1 MTPPETTV
9 ASHTPET
16 SEEPLVSVVIATR
29 NRAEM
34 LRDSVH
40 SVLCQSHRRLEV
52 IVVDDGSEDET
63 QQAVE
68 SFADPRVRYV
78 RQEPGGISNARNR
91 GTEHARGEW
100 IAVHDDD
107 DLMLPFRL
115 AAQLQHADDQVDLV
129 YGAFINFDDETGELQ
144 MHHGRNYSYG
154 AALMS
159 GFAPGHSTWLV
170 RTEIMRRFPYDEGIA
185 SAVDNNLVF
194 RMLRSGVRFRHSGVI
209 CLMRRVHGGR
219 VTSTGGAQQKYVA
232 DLNLQFLGRGVAVA
246 NRARLVADAR
256 FDWGPVDKTHWQ
268 TRYLAY
274 LPDHLVVRSGHVS
287 FTEDVPP
294 TGSHSP
300 ESPHRRLRT
309 VDVAAMDW
317 WSFLEACSQVEHIDS
332 VRARPRES
340 NELEQLFAESTPTQT
355 THGPDLPQEALAL
368 LCQAAAAEPGHDYFA
383 IAAQPAGCWTAQQ
396 TSLTTARCTIAAS
409 VGDLTLGLVP
419 VRSWAAANTLRDA
432 AFAEAVPFRILSTK
446 PPADIAAELGTPA

>member
-1 MTPPETTV
+1 MTTPSTAATRSPEV
-9 ASHTPET
+9 ADQ
-16 SEEPLVSVVIATR
+16 PLISVVIATR
-29 NRAEM
+29 NRSEM

-40 SVLCQSHRRLEV
+40 SVLCQTYRNLEV
-52 IVVDDGSEDET
+52 IVVDDGSEDAT

-68 SFADPRVRYV
+68 SIADPRVRYV
-78 RQEPGGISNARNR
+78 RQAPGGISSARNR

-115 AAQLQHADDQVDLV
+115 AAQLEHANDQVDFV
-129 YGAFINFDDETGELQ
+129 YGAFINFDDDTGELQ

-170 RTEIMRRFPYDEGIA
+170 RTETMRRFPYDEGIA

-209 CLMRRVHGGR
+209 CLLRRVHGGR

-232 DLNLQFLGRGVAVA
+232 DLNLQYLGRGVSAQ

-274 LPDHLVVRSGHVS
+274 LPDHLVVRNGHLS
-287 FTEDVPP
+287 FSAEADHDGADSA
-294 TGSHSP
+294 GSAHY
-300 ESPHRRLRT
+300 RLST
-309 VDVAAMDW
+309 ADVAAMDW
-317 WSFLEACSQVEHIDS
+317 WSFLDASSRAESLDS

-340 NELEQLFAESTPTQT
+340 DELEQLFAESSSAQSH
-355 THGPDLPQEALAL
+355 HGPDLSQEALAL
-368 LCQAAAAEPGHDYFA
+368 LFRTAVAKPGHDYFA
-383 IAAQPAGCWTAQQ
+383 IAAQPAAQWTAEQIC
-396 TSLTTARCTIAAS
+396 LTTARCTIETDG
-409 VGDLTLGLVP
+409 GDLAFGLVP
-419 VRSWAAANTLRDA
+419 VRSWAAANSLRDA
-432 AFAEAVPFRILSTK
+432 AFSTAAAFRILSTK
-446 PPADIAAELGTPA
+446 PPADIAAELDAPA